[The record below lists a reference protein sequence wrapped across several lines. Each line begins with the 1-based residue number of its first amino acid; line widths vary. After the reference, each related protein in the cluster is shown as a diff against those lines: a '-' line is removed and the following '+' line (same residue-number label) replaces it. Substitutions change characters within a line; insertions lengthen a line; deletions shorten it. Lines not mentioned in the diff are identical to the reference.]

1 MNEEGRDLFY
11 LNIQEECLKNAE
23 QFIKDA
29 QLLRSKNSLGHA
41 YSLAVLGLEEIA
53 RFWIIFFI
61 YMNFYTED
69 SIEVELA
76 NTKHVFKQRFA
87 WSIFSSLIIIV
98 WLETSEYKE
107 EIAILVEELNAGK
120 ISYEAYEK
128 KFNRL
133 LKEESQKS
141 PSASNVLRLEKEI
154 KKLNADYQIVEKKRK
169 RGLYV
174 EYDISE
180 KQIKSTPDSFIR
192 EDVKFIDTVQVFSDY
207 VRDVFN
213 AMKTNLHRKEFMSN
227 LLEIRQFA
235 EGIRKIIDEID
246 EKELMN

>member
-1 MNEEGRDLFY
+1 MYED
-11 LNIQEECLKNAE
+11 I
-23 QFIKDA
+23 
-29 QLLRSKNSLGHA
+29 SKL
-41 YSLAVLGLEEIA
+41 LEE
-53 RFWIIFFI
+53 
-61 YMNFYTED
+61 EKD
-69 SIEVELA
+69 
-76 NTKHVFKQRFA
+76 
-87 WSIFSSLIIIV
+87 
-98 WLETSEYKE
+98 
-107 EIAILVEELNAGK
+107 GK
-120 ISYEAYEK
+120 ISYKAYK
-128 KFNRL
+128 IKLNRL
-133 LKEESQKS
+133 LKKESQKS
-141 PSASNVLRLEKEI
+141 PVALNVLKLEKEI